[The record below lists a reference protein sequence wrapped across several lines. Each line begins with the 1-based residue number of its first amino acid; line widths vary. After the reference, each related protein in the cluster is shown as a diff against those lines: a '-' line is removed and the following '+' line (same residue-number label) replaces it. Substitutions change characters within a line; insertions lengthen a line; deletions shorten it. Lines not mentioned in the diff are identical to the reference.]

1 MNEINDHIPE
11 QGNENYHE
19 YGLDNLV
26 LEKLAKDMEFSSI
39 FLIVAGAITCLGII
53 TAIIG
58 VPYIIM
64 GLRGRDAAKE
74 LRYYLA
80 ENNKRAIGLSF
91 KNLGSLFRNMKI
103 LIIIQLVFIALYI
116 IFISVF
122 LSLGISNG
130 ILDSMGNV

>member
-1 MNEINDHIPE
+1 MNEINDQIPE
-11 QGNENYHE
+11 QSNENYHE
-19 YGLDNLV
+19 YGLDNIV

-74 LRYYLA
+74 LRYYLV

-122 LSLGISNG
+122 LSLGISSG

>member
-1 MNEINDHIPE
+1 MNEINDQIPE
-11 QGNENYHE
+11 QSNENYHE
-19 YGLDNLV
+19 YGLDNIV

-74 LRYYLA
+74 LRYYLV

-91 KNLGSLFRNMKI
+91 INLGSLFRNMKI

-122 LSLGISNG
+122 LSLGISSG